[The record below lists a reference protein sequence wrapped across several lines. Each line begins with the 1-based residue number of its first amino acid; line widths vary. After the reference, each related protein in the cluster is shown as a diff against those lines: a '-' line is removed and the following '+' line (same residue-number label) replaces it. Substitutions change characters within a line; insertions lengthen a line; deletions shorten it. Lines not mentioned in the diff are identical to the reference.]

1 MFSER
6 AEIIGKII
14 AEFVA
19 EIIQDFHLKEDKEL
33 LLVKENALNK
43 KILTQLILKFHHQL
57 ITLTIENK

>member
-1 MFSER
+1 MRSEK

>member
-19 EIIQDFHLKEDKEL
+19 EIIRDFHLKEDKEL
-33 LLVKENALNK
+33 LLVKECIK
-43 KILTQLILKFHHQL
+43 QKDIDTTDSKISSPTYYTDNWK
-57 ITLTIENK
+57 